1 MTIVCNDPD
10 IVFIH
15 VPKTGGTSISKWL
28 MENAPGCKSN
38 TVKTFYS
45 KHYPYFLFDDE
56 HKKYF
61 SFGIVRNPWE
71 RMVSMFFD
79 IINRID
85 PGRYEESDFNNA
97 IRAIKNNNG
106 LTPLVGKRLSS
117 GPIVEMLKINGKIRC
132 DKYIKVSSLERELS
146 DIKDK
151 TLFKGS
157 LKKANAGKKR
167 EHYSKYYE
175 DDTIKIIEDLFKED
189 ILFFNFK
196 FEDRR

>member
-1 MTIVCNDPD
+1 MAICKNRKIIYIHPSKCAGKTI
-10 IVFIH
+10 
-15 VPKTGGTSISKWL
+15 
-28 MENAPGCKSN
+28 ENAIFGFKEGLKSDH
-38 TVKTFYS
+38 KSLYDYS
-45 KHYPYFLFDDE
+45 KIVNIEDYFIFTT
-56 HKKYF
+56 
-61 SFGIVRNPWE
+61 IRNPWE

-157 LKKANAGKKR
+157 LKKVNAGKKR